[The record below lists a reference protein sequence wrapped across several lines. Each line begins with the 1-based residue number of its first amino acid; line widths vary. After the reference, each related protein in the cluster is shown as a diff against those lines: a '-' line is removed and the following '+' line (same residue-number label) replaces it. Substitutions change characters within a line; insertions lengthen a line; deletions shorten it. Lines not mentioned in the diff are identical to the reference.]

1 MVILLTIVAK
11 ETIILLE
18 CIVQNLQMLNEKKMA
33 QKKLNGGNEIMEVL
47 IVVGFVAFI
56 VWVIKEWAFYTRMDG
71 QIKRIV
77 EDNSRTIMDDIH
89 KRK

>member
-1 MVILLTIVAK
+1 MT
-11 ETIILLE
+11 
-18 CIVQNLQMLNEKKMA
+18 

-47 IVVGFVAFI
+47 IIVGFVAFI
-56 VWVIKEWAFYTRMDG
+56 VWVIKEWAFYTQMDG

-77 EDNSRTIMDDIH
+77 EDNSRIIMDDIP

>member
-1 MVILLTIVAK
+1 M
-11 ETIILLE
+11 LLE
-18 CIVQNLQMLNEKKMA
+18 CIVQNSQMLNEKKMA

-47 IVVGFVAFI
+47 IVVGFVVFI

-71 QIKRIV
+71 KIKRIV
-77 EDNSRTIMDDIH
+77 EDNSRIIMDDIH

>member
-1 MVILLTIVAK
+1 MTIM
-11 ETIILLE
+11 LLE

-47 IVVGFVAFI
+47 IIVGFVAFI

-71 QIKRIV
+71 QIKRMV
-77 EDNSRTIMDDIH
+77 DDNSRRIIDEIH

>member
-1 MVILLTIVAK
+1 
-11 ETIILLE
+11 
-18 CIVQNLQMLNEKKMA
+18 
-33 QKKLNGGNEIMEVL
+33 MEVL
-47 IVVGFVAFI
+47 IVVGFVSFI

-77 EDNSRTIMDDIH
+77 EDNSRTIMDDI

>member
-1 MVILLTIVAK
+1 M
-11 ETIILLE
+11 LLE
-18 CIVQNLQMLNEKKMA
+18 CIVQNLQMMNEKKMT

-47 IVVGFVAFI
+47 IIVGFVAFI

-71 QIKRIV
+71 QSKRIV
-77 EDNSRTIMDDIH
+77 EDNSCRIMDDI

>member
-1 MVILLTIVAK
+1 
-11 ETIILLE
+11 
-18 CIVQNLQMLNEKKMA
+18 
-33 QKKLNGGNEIMEVL
+33 MEVL

-71 QIKRIV
+71 QTKRIV
-77 EDNSRTIMDDIH
+77 EDNSRIIMDEIH

>member
-1 MVILLTIVAK
+1 MTIM
-11 ETIILLE
+11 LLE

-47 IVVGFVAFI
+47 IVVGFVVFI

-71 QIKRIV
+71 QIKQIV
-77 EDNSRTIMDDIH
+77 EDNSRIIMDDIH

>member
-1 MVILLTIVAK
+1 MYCSKFTNVEWEEDGSK
-11 ETIILLE
+11 E
-18 CIVQNLQMLNEKKMA
+18 
-33 QKKLNGGNEIMEVL
+33 LNGGNEIMEVL

-71 QIKRIV
+71 QSKRII
-77 EDNSRTIMDDIH
+77 EDNSSRIMDDIH

>member
-1 MVILLTIVAK
+1 M
-11 ETIILLE
+11 LLE

-56 VWVIKEWAFYTRMDG
+56 VDV
-71 QIKRIV
+71 
-77 EDNSRTIMDDIH
+77 DIPIRYLE
-89 KRK
+89 K

>member
-1 MVILLTIVAK
+1 
-11 ETIILLE
+11 
-18 CIVQNLQMLNEKKMA
+18 MA

-47 IVVGFVAFI
+47 IVVGFVVFI

-71 QIKRIV
+71 KIKRIV
-77 EDNSRTIMDDIH
+77 EDNSRIIMDDIH

>member
-1 MVILLTIVAK
+1 
-11 ETIILLE
+11 
-18 CIVQNLQMLNEKKMA
+18 
-33 QKKLNGGNEIMEVL
+33 MEVL

-71 QIKRIV
+71 QIKQIV
-77 EDNSRTIMDDIH
+77 EDNSRIIMDEIH

>member
-1 MVILLTIVAK
+1 M
-11 ETIILLE
+11 LLE

-47 IVVGFVAFI
+47 IVVGFVVFI

-71 QIKRIV
+71 QSKRIV
-77 EDNSRTIMDDIH
+77 EDNSRRIMDEIH